1 MKLMNMKVFK
11 FAIIGKPILF
21 SKMDRSKYNLS
32 KGSHLEYYKS
42 PAWLKEWI
50 KEPNLVLFTVSS
62 RL

>member
-32 KGSHLEYYKS
+32 KGSHQVTVTWSTINL
-42 PAWLKEWI
+42 PLGLKNGLRNPTWYC
-50 KEPNLVLFTVSS
+50 
-62 RL
+62 